1 MLQQQTSLTKSETLT
16 QLNVIIPSTSSE
28 LQNYHHDGSA
38 RLPRGENTQPSSL
51 IKSIYQNDL
60 FKVSSPHPVA
70 LLKAMSHLRS

>member
-1 MLQQQTSLTKSETLT
+1 MLQHQTALKSETLN
-16 QLNVIIPSTSSE
+16 QLNVVIPSTSSE

-60 FKVSSPHPVA
+60 FKVSSPHPAA
-70 LLKAMSHLRS
+70 LLKAMSC